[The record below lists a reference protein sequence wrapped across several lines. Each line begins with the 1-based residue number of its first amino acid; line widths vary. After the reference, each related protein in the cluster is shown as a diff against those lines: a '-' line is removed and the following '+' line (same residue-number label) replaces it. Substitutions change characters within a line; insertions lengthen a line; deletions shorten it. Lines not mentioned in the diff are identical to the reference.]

1 MRLLLITIFPY
12 ALSCG
17 ALQFPLG
24 LRLDK
29 TAGLPTL
36 TLSYATYRAA
46 SFDPN
51 GDVGNLVCDEFVV
64 VLTNHSRFILSRI
77 SALQLR
83 QPEISAGH
91 LPHHHSESWEYRM
104 ALMVQYASRR
114 PSKDRN

>member
-1 MRLLLITIFPY
+1 MRLLLSTIFPY
-12 ALSCG
+12 ALLCG

-36 TLSYATYRAA
+36 TLPYATYRAA

-51 GDVGNLVCDEFVV
+51 GDVGNRVCDEFVI
-64 VLTNHSRFILSRI
+64 VLTDHYRFTFSRT

-91 LPHHHSESWEYRM
+91 LPRHHS
-104 ALMVQYASRR
+104 
-114 PSKDRN
+114 